1 MSVNGIATQGASD
14 SRDWVMT
21 YALGYS
27 DDGLKWT
34 PHFLTG
40 RSPEV
45 GQGLLND
52 FLLQAKTIESKHTCN
67 ISRQFISRNT

>member
-1 MSVNGIATQGASD
+1 MFDCLFYQIDLGYLVSVNGIATQGASD

-27 DDGLKWT
+27 DDGQKWT

-45 GQGLLND
+45 GQ
-52 FLLQAKTIESKHTCN
+52 AC
-67 ISRQFISRNT
+67 